1 MNDIVNQPP
10 SLGPPTSKTN
20 FTGNLGRK
28 ITNSKNTK
36 DVHSIH
42 AKSSVLGQKSSVG
55 DNTTGT
61 DENSKRKRKGV
72 TNIDEL
78 DRILEADTQVL
89 MNMKK
94 DIHESQHQEVLKA
107 EKSIAEL
114 KKMHDALYINNNM
127 KEKQLKSYYDK
138 IKTLEDVSNAAN
150 EVDDETNKALK
161 SLNGQLEVVLENL
174 TAENRTHKM
183 ICHMHERILK
193 EISSSHIESVKLTEE
208 VERVKHDLGNLNNT
222 LRLSKQEL
230 GEEEKSYNQLLASSK
245 SRKEQRDVK
254 LIELQSIVEE
264 GDKAVT
270 LIHDSNNN
278 SPFGKSSVFDSPD
291 RSIGGGS
298 PKTILSPIFKDKM
311 LDTLRDIGD
320 GNMTSLLT
328 ADQVS
333 EIVNRY
339 KSRSMRLEKL
349 EEVDTELRDHM
360 EMQKVRQTQLKEQL
374 QIVALKLEQLSSG
387 RQLYQEVDM
396 KDNVLA
402 AARKEFDEHK
412 EREYR
417 LRVNMAS
424 LKRAL
429 PRLLTKITKSYAP
442 VPTDEQL
449 PDAVHK
455 LEDEVSKLL
464 KTIDAAMLK
473 DATSEDLATL
483 SQQSTEGLS
492 EIARLQQL
500 PGYAKIKRALFYNLM
515 SARPDTSDQNV
526 RCIPSDTRKN
536 NDYGEGL
543 YVPVPPQLKKYGQ
556 HEKSSQDFRDFNIV
570 GNSSQPLD
578 RDLIKN
584 ISKLIIE
591 RDGKGKV
598 PPHLLAKEKEI
609 KKKFVPKFI
618 EIK

>member
-1 MNDIVNQPP
+1 M
-10 SLGPPTSKTN
+10 
-20 FTGNLGRK
+20 
-28 ITNSKNTK
+28 
-36 DVHSIH
+36 
-42 AKSSVLGQKSSVG
+42 LGQQKSI
-55 DNTTGT
+55 DNSSNATEDTKK
-61 DENSKRKRKGV
+61 KRKAI

-94 DIHESQHQEVLKA
+94 DIHQSQHQEVLKA
-107 EKSIAEL
+107 EKGIAEL
-114 KKMHDALYINNNM
+114 KKLHDSLFINNNV

-138 IKTLEDVSNAAN
+138 IKTLEAVANAAE
-150 EVDDETNKALK
+150 EVDDVTAKASK
-161 SLNGQLEVVLENL
+161 SLNDQLEVVLENL
-174 TAENRTHKM
+174 AAENRTNKM
-183 ICHMHERILK
+183 VSHMHERIMK
-193 EISSSHIESVKLTEE
+193 EISVCHVDSVKLTEE

-230 GEEEKSYNQLLASSK
+230 GEEEKSYNQLLSSSK
-245 SRKEQRDVK
+245 SRKEQREVK
-254 LIELQSIVEE
+254 LVELQAIVEE
-264 GDKAVT
+264 GDKAIS
-270 LIHDSNNN
+270 LIHDSNQN
-278 SPFGKSSVFDSPD
+278 SPFGKSSIFDSPD
-291 RSIGGGS
+291 KSLGGS
-298 PKTILSPIFKDKM
+298 PKALFSPIFKDKM

-320 GNMTSLLT
+320 GTMTALLT

-339 KSRSMRLEKL
+339 KTRSMRLEKL
-349 EEVDTELRDHM
+349 EEVDTELREHM
-360 EMQKVRQTQLKEQL
+360 EMQKIRQRELKEQL

-387 RQLYQEVDM
+387 RQLYQEVDL

-412 EREYR
+412 DREYK

-424 LKRAL
+424 LKRSL
-429 PRLLTKITKSYAP
+429 PRLLTKITKAYAP

-455 LEDEVSKLL
+455 LEDEVSKLI
-464 KTIDAAMLK
+464 KAIDVAMLK

-500 PGYAKIKRALFYNLM
+500 PGFAKIKKTLFYNLM

-536 NDYGEGL
+536 NDWGEGM
-543 YVPVPPQLKKYGQ
+543 YNPVPPQLKKYGQ
-556 HEKSSQDFRDFNIV
+556 HEKSSQDFRDFNIA
-570 GNSSQPLD
+570 GNTSQPLD
-578 RDLIKN
+578 RDIIKS

-591 RDGKGKV
+591 RDGKGKI
-598 PPHLLAKEKEI
+598 PPHLAAKEKEI

>member
-1 MNDIVNQPP
+1 MNTEIVHQPP
-10 SLGPPTSKTN
+10 SSGPPTKTN
-20 FTGNLGRK
+20 FSGNLGRK
-28 ITNSKNTK
+28 ITYGKVNK
-36 DVHSIH
+36 DVHSIY
-42 AKSSVLGQKSSVG
+42 KYDIVGQKSIDHSSAATE
-55 DNTTGT
+55 DTKK
-61 DENSKRKRKGV
+61 KRKAV

-94 DIHESQHQEVLKA
+94 DIHESQHQEVLRV
-107 EKSIAEL
+107 EKGIAEL
-114 KKMHDALYINNNM
+114 KKLHDALFINNNV

-138 IKTLEDVSNAAN
+138 IKTLEAVANAAD
-150 EVDDETNKALK
+150 EVDDETTKASK
-161 SLNGQLEVVLENL
+161 SLNDQLEVVLENL
-174 TAENRTHKM
+174 AAENRTNKM
-183 ICHMHERILK
+183 VSHMHERIMK
-193 EISSSHIESVKLTEE
+193 EISVCHVESVKLTEE

-230 GEEEKSYNQLLASSK
+230 GEEEKSYNQLLSSSK
-245 SRKEQRDVK
+245 SRKEQREVK
-254 LIELQSIVEE
+254 LVELQAIVEE
-264 GDKAVT
+264 GDKAVSM
-270 LIHDSNNN
+270 IHESNQN

-291 RSIGGGS
+291 KSIGGS
-298 PKTILSPIFKDKM
+298 PKALLSPIFKDKM
-311 LDTLRDIGD
+311 LDTLRDIGE
-320 GNMTSLLT
+320 GTMTALLT

-339 KSRSMRLEKL
+339 KTRSMRLEKL

-360 EMQKVRQTQLKEQL
+360 EMQKIRQTELKEQL

-387 RQLYQEVDM
+387 RQLYQEVDL

-424 LKRAL
+424 LKRSL
-429 PRLLTKITKSYAP
+429 PRLLTKITKAYAP

-449 PDAVHK
+449 PDAVHR
-455 LEDEVSKLL
+455 LEDEVSKLI
-464 KTIDAAMLK
+464 KAIDAAMLK

-500 PGYAKIKRALFYNLM
+500 PGFAKIKKTLFYNLM

-526 RCIPSDTRKN
+526 RCIPTDTRKN
-536 NDYGEGL
+536 NDWGEGM
-543 YVPVPPQLKKYGQ
+543 YNPVPPQLKKYGQ
-556 HEKSSQDFRDFNIV
+556 HEKSSQDFRDFNIA
-570 GNSSQPLD
+570 GNTSQPLD
-578 RDLIKN
+578 RDIIKS
-584 ISKLIIE
+584 ISKLIID
-591 RDGKGKV
+591 RDGKGKI
-598 PPHLLAKEKEI
+598 PIKAEKTEI